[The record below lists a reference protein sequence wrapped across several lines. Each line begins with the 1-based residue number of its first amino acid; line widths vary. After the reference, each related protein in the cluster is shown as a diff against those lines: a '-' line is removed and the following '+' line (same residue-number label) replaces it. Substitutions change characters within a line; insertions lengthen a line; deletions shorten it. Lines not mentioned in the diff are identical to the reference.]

1 MRERLRSLPEQ
12 GVYVVVGV
20 IAIIVL
26 YLIGFIVKNARDARI
41 DFVLFSAKVPLIVL
55 MLLMFVLGLVAGM
68 LVVMIAVRRRPGAV
82 AVAVDDVIP

>member
-20 IAIIVL
+20 IAISVL

>member
-12 GVYVVVGV
+12 GVYVVVGA

-41 DFVLFSAKVPLIVL
+41 DFVLFSATVPLIVL
-55 MLLMFVLGLVAGM
+55 MLLMFALGLLAGV
-68 LVVMIAVRRRPGAV
+68 LVVLIAVRRRPVAAATAV
-82 AVAVDDVIP
+82 HDVIR

>member
-55 MLLMFVLGLVAGM
+55 MLMMFVLGLACGM
-68 LVVMIAVRRRPGAV
+68 LVVMIAVRRRPGA
-82 AVAVDDVIP
+82 AATIADDVVR

>member
-41 DFVLFSAKVPLIVL
+41 DFLLFSATVPLIVL
-55 MLLMFVLGLVAGM
+55 MLLMFVLGLLAGALVA
-68 LVVMIAVRRRPGAV
+68 MIAVRRRPIV
-82 AVAVDDVIP
+82 ADDVS